1 MESCVIAGAPSA
13 RLPSPAAP
21 WQTLHCPRQIFALGE
36 PESDTVMALE
46 VAEESVASP
55 PQLIKSPSRAHSVA
69 RWRMGGR
76 LLVEETT

>member
-1 MESCVIAGAPSA
+1 MESCVSAGAPSA
-13 RLPSPAAP
+13 RFPSPAAP
-21 WQTLHCPRQIFALGE
+21 WQALHCPRQIFALDE
-36 PESDTVMALE
+36 PESDTDMALE
-46 VAEESVASP
+46 LAEESVASP